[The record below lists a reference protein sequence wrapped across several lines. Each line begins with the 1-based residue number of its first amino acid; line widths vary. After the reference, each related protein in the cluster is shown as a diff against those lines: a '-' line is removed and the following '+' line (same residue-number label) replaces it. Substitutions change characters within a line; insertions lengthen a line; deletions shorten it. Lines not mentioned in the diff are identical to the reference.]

1 MFNSFLLAYAPCLAG
16 KKRKGD
22 ISIVADIKQVDV
34 HYLVTLVDTLQV
46 SEGGNKA
53 GIVSINTANAIQVD
67 FNQVA
72 STDETK
78 LLTRIR
84 NNVGKPEGFVPQQND
99 YVNALTRVEE
109 LYTRGRRD
117 FRDVLL
123 FVTDA
128 TSGIAINPSAFDG
141 LKVIYIILGTDNLG
155 FYYIQTIFIRPTQGR
170 S

>member
-1 MFNSFLLAYAPCLAG
+1 M
-16 KKRKGD
+16 
-22 ISIVADIKQVDV
+22 
-34 HYLVTLVDTLQV
+34 DTLQV

-84 NNVGKPEGFVPQQND
+84 NNVGKPEGFVSQQND

-109 LYTRGRRD
+109 LHTRGRRD

-128 TSGIAINPSAFDG
+128 TSGIATNSSAFDG

>member
-1 MFNSFLLAYAPCLAG
+1 M
-16 KKRKGD
+16 
-22 ISIVADIKQVDV
+22 
-34 HYLVTLVDTLQV
+34 DTLQV

-67 FNQVA
+67 FNQAA
-72 STDETK
+72 STDETV

-84 NNVGKPEGFVPQQND
+84 NNVGKPEGFVSQQND

-109 LYTRGRRD
+109 LYTRNRRD

-141 LKVIYIILGTDNLG
+141 LKVIYIILCTDNLG
-155 FYYIQTIFIRPTQGR
+155 FFYSQTILIRPTQ
-170 S
+170 

>member
-1 MFNSFLLAYAPCLAG
+1 M
-16 KKRKGD
+16 
-22 ISIVADIKQVDV
+22 
-34 HYLVTLVDTLQV
+34 DTLQV

-67 FNQVA
+67 FNQAA
-72 STDETK
+72 STDETV

-84 NNVGKPEGFVPQQND
+84 NNVGKPEGFVSQQND

-109 LYTRGRRD
+109 LYTRDRRD

-141 LKVIYIILGTDNLG
+141 LKVIYIILCTGNLG
-155 FYYIQTIFIRPTQGR
+155 FYYSQTILIRPTQ
-170 S
+170 